1 MASASY
7 YYNQVQNNIIQHT
20 LAEWLAELGGVV
32 NPNQDNYTPAE
43 KIDASDPTLR
53 NIQEYLTELGAQD
66 YQYRYEDILNTLN
79 NASEAG
85 FDVTKQGLANTAAE
99 YYRQL
104 ADTQDTAADTI
115 RQQYAQG
122 IQSGISKGMQAAN
135 LLSTILGTTQAG
147 AAGAQE
153 QAQAER
159 EAYLK
164 YASELA
170 GNGATA
176 LNQSNAAYETLMG
189 NIRQLYND
197 EIQQQTAKLEYNA
210 SLEETLANY
219 LATKYTADTNYSANQ
234 NSLAAGLLNQ
244 QQSSLTAILQAA
256 TAAEA
261 QDNYSNA
268 WLEGTKYVA
277 DKNYDAAI
285 SSSYTRPNYG
295 STSGNASSGASAQ
308 RSAVAAAKTASAQA
322 AATAQKAAAGLTA
335 AQSAAVQAA
344 AQKVANSLRG
354 MSTPVASTTKKHNTS
369 GPGVTNHTLSRLT
382 QSRL

>member
-1 MASASY
+1 MATASY

-20 LAEWLAELGGVV
+20 LAEWLAELGGNI

-43 KIDASDPTLR
+43 KVDASDPTLR
-53 NIQEYLTELGAQD
+53 TVDQYLAELGAQD

-104 ADTQDTAADTI
+104 AATQDTAADTI

-219 LATKYTADTNYSANQ
+219 LASKYAADTNYSANQ
-234 NSLAAGLLNQ
+234 NSLAASLLNQ
-244 QQSSLTAILQAA
+244 QQSSLSAILQAA
-256 TAAEA
+256 TSAEA

-268 WLEGTKYVA
+268 WLQGTKYAA
-277 DKNYDAAI
+277 DKNYEAALA
-285 SSSYTRPNYG
+285 SASNRATTVSMPNYTSRY
-295 STSGNASSGASAQ
+295 STPSAAASTAAAKQ
-308 RSAVAAAKTASAQA
+308 ASAVAAAQAASTAHKAAVSAVEKKAAQA
-322 AATAQKAAAGLTA
+322 AKKGSTAKKTTQTTNGAG
-335 AQSAAVQAA
+335 VI
-344 AQKVANSLRG
+344 NR
-354 MSTPVASTTKKHNTS
+354 
-369 GPGVTNHTLSRLT
+369 TLGRLT

>member
-1 MASASY
+1 MSSASY

-20 LAEWLAELGGVV
+20 LAEWLAELGGNI

-43 KIDASDPTLR
+43 KVDASDPTLR
-53 NIQEYLTELGAQD
+53 TVDQYLAELGAQD
-66 YQYRYEDILNTLN
+66 YRYKYEDILNTLN
-79 NASEAG
+79 NASTAG
-85 FDVTKQGLANTAAE
+85 FDATKQGLANAAAE

-104 ADTQDTAADTI
+104 SDTQDTAADTI

-244 QQSSLTAILQAA
+244 QQSSLAAILQAA

-268 WLEGTKYVA
+268 WLEGTKYAA
-277 DKNYDAAI
+277 DKNYAAAL
-285 SSSYTRPNYG
+285 SASYTKPNYG
-295 STSGNASSGASAQ
+295 STSGNAASGASAQ
-308 RSAVAAAKTASAQA
+308 KSAVAAAQAASANAAAAAKKAVVSAVEKKAAQA
-322 AATAQKAAAGLTA
+322 AKQGTAVKKTTQTTNGAGY
-335 AQSAAVQAA
+335 
-344 AQKVANSLRG
+344 
-354 MSTPVASTTKKHNTS
+354 TTRTM
-369 GPGVTNHTLSRLT
+369 GRLT